1 MGYYLKIRK
10 DFFNNEAIQIIGKLT
25 EGRTSIYI
33 YIRLLVYSVD
43 DNGIISYQADKE
55 KLFIKQL
62 AKEFSVTPTEFKN
75 AINILSK
82 YELVERFYD
91 HTYSEAYLRMPYV
104 AENRGIET
112 NLFRRKEK

>member
-1 MGYYLKIRK
+1 MEYYLKIRK
-10 DFFNNEAIQIIGKLT
+10 DFFNNEAIRIISELT
-25 EGRTSIYI
+25 EERTSIYI

-91 HTYSEAYLRMPYV
+91 HTYSETYLRMPYV